1 MALNNWERHMR
12 AVDRPR
18 EHAQHLL
25 AQPKRLEILLDIF
38 AASQFLAETLIQYP
52 EFFDWVTD
60 PELLHSRRTRNRLKH
75 ELIALGNAV
84 DTHGEWLHTLRR
96 FRRREILR
104 IGTRDICLK
113 APMADITDELS
124 ALGDAVVAAALARIV
139 ANPDNELDPESS
151 RHAGADFCVL
161 ALGKLGGGELNYSSD
176 IDLVAVCSADAEPR
190 DFEPVMEQLRSDL
203 AMHTDA
209 GIAYRVDLRLRP
221 YGRSGSLVHRLP
233 RLLQYYVEA
242 AGLWEIQALLKLR
255 YIAGD
260 ATLAEALLKGLR
272 PLLETPRS
280 LDEIATAI
288 DEMRNK
294 AVRKLDM
301 GSIGKR
307 DIKSGLGGIRD
318 AEFLIQG
325 LQLKHLAKAGDLLEG
340 NTLRAADKL
349 AAHGL
354 LPADVTEQ
362 LKEDYIFLRRVE
374 HCLQILEDRQ
384 VHALPRSGDALEALA
399 RRVMG
404 PGTSGADLLTTL
416 DACQERVRA
425 AYKKHLG
432 LPTETTN

>member
-1 MALNNWERHMR
+1 
-12 AVDRPR
+12 
-18 EHAQHLL
+18 
-25 AQPKRLEILLDIF
+25 
-38 AASQFLAETLIQYP
+38 
-52 EFFDWVTD
+52 
-60 PELLHSRRTRNRLKH
+60 
-75 ELIALGNAV
+75 
-84 DTHGEWLHTLRR
+84 
-96 FRRREILR
+96 
-104 IGTRDICLK
+104 
-113 APMADITDELS
+113 
-124 ALGDAVVAAALARIV
+124 
-139 ANPDNELDPESS
+139 
-151 RHAGADFCVL
+151 
-161 ALGKLGGGELNYSSD
+161 
-176 IDLVAVCSADAEPR
+176 
-190 DFEPVMEQLRSDL
+190 
-203 AMHTDA
+203 
-209 GIAYRVDLRLRP
+209 
-221 YGRSGSLVHRLP
+221 
-233 RLLQYYVEA
+233 
-242 AGLWEIQALLKLR
+242 
-255 YIAGD
+255 
-260 ATLAEALLKGLR
+260 
-272 PLLETPRS
+272 LLETPRS